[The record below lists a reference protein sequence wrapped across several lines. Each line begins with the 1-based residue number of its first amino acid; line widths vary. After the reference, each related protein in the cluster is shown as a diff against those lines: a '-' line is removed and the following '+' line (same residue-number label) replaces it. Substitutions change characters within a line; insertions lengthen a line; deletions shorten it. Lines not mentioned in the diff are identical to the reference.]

1 MHSIFLRVLNQ
12 HLDVS
17 QAFYYSLFLNWQML
31 LNFFAR
37 AEAFNRSD
45 FVINLLDFCFV
56 PFLYL
61 FILLINES
69 KARANELILK
79 EGDPVLHSEVNVCVQ
94 LQQQICDTLANFF
107 IKTIYCYL
115 PQTLNTFHR
124 VRLSFNH
131 YFDCF
136 WVSLGRVARLETI
149 GLKLGASLVV
159 VRSKFLRL
167 FALLA

>member
-12 HLDVS
+12 HLYVS
-17 QAFYYSLFLNWQML
+17 QAFYYSLFLDWQML
-31 LNFFAR
+31 LNFFTR

-56 PFLYL
+56 SFLYL

-79 EGDPVLHSEVNVCVQ
+79 EGDPVFHSEVNVCVQ

-107 IKTIYCYL
+107 IETIYCYF
-115 PQTLNTFHR
+115 PQTLNTLHR

-136 WVSLGRVARLETI
+136 WVSLGRVARLETVR
-149 GLKLGASLVV
+149 LKLGASLVV